1 MIINL
6 PKIGP
11 VRFADNISPEEFQ
24 SQLQALSKKYDFKI
38 PKPDVG
44 IGTLL
49 KRGFMRGLGETGIA
63 LGDVLPAMGA
73 SALGFEDYA
82 QRQLDEAAA
91 SRAELERKYPTQ
103 FKSYTEVSSPFEALQ
118 FGAETLGE
126 LGPTAL
132 TAMIPGLGAGALG
145 SRLAARGAMG
155 AAMEAGPL
163 SLAGRAAAETA
174 AKKAAETAGRRAMYG
189 GVYLGSFAQNA
200 PEVFESIYRETDKM
214 EPGIAALAGG
224 ISSILDSVVPGK
236 VLDSLGS
243 YGKLKVIEQV
253 AKESG
258 AAPKVWKYIGKEAA
272 KTAGQEGLTEAAQES
287 INAAAE
293 QVAGS
298 AKGVLD
304 PENIQRYKE
313 AFVKG
318 AVGGSAFGAVSGT
331 SQGLTARKEFR
342 DTKEAEAALKAQMD
356 AEAKAG
362 TLTPERRAEYD
373 IALEN
378 ARKQREAELEEAF
391 RDTRE
396 SEMARMEQIRPAGG
410 YAPDAETQA
419 EIDKME
425 AEYAKKQE
433 EQQKIDAEKA
443 AGSAFSKVPPTP
455 GTGGLYSPAV
465 EQKRAEQQAATRQF
479 AFGPVATTTPGDP
492 ITYDTLKDLKIA
504 ERSKVG
510 QQLVGLDLATPDGRR
525 TFIQTIENPGFTG
538 NIDGAVYDD
547 IIATFDPK
555 EVETARAE
563 MKAEVLSP
571 TKQKQQ
577 DQTRAFA
584 FGAPDVTRPDAAP
597 VGTSTDVSGAPAGAA
612 PTTAAE
618 TIEPSGVVSAGATPE
633 QPAGREGQQPG
644 ALTPYEQGKL
654 AAQESPNIDAYRS
667 PYKEGT
673 PEHEQ
678 WMAGVLDIKYPS
690 SSKKKAAPARDYAEQ
705 VLAKYDSLPEAQ
717 RDAVAAKLGLT
728 RSQLIES
735 EAIFNRTEEVDDA
748 IAEIRRQPAPA
759 APASITPPAAP
770 RSAFARP
777 ELPTDLATVQQKL
790 GTKGAK
796 LDQQATD
803 AKAYFGK
810 VTPELA
816 LDAIANDLV
825 YQPTAYR
832 NAKMKLPSVSK
843 PGTAAPTPEPMFG
856 TQTEAEFFKGQG
868 GVHAKN
874 AEAWARANLSP
885 EAVAY
890 LDQKI
895 AQYQKEAERSS
906 KARAKQQKQQDI
918 RKGTKTQVKDEA
930 AAAQAEG
937 EYAPTLEEIEDAKGT
952 KTLAGKRKKSLQ
964 RLARELSRQD
974 PYADLDDIA
983 DTDISG
989 FNADETLA
997 AVHTQAHPAILNQ
1010 LENGNFVGA
1019 LQGLADSASSEI
1031 ASRIADLLAGKVGN
1045 VKVVYGAQRSMYDPK
1060 TNTIYLREGATEYEI
1075 LHEGTHAALSHVL
1088 DNPSHPVTR
1097 EIMALFNQLKANV
1110 DGAYGA
1116 QDIQEFTAEAWSNE
1130 EFRNRL
1136 REFKPDGQKFTGWER
1151 LVNAVRRMFGFP
1163 AKHESAYD
1171 KLDRLMA
1178 EIISPPPETRT
1189 GKSLYAQSLGVPN
1202 FAQMTMNKLDKG
1214 LAKVPH
1220 LTADR
1225 RTAVWAMLENLTMP
1239 MRTLFYKS
1247 LNLSAMAEVGT
1258 KYFGDRARQF
1268 SDQVNEMAGYQEKML
1283 ESLQPMHERLTKYR
1297 NEQPER
1303 HAAFHAL
1310 INDATIP
1317 DIRPYPESESMYR
1330 GGGKHAE
1337 YLALRNRFIK
1347 LTPDEQKLYRDY
1359 FATFKALDKE
1369 FEKSLKG
1376 NLEGAVEDKQRA
1388 LSAYDK
1394 IMQELAALR
1403 VDHYAPLFREGQYWL
1418 AYNLNGQ
1425 PVKRM
1430 LGTQVERTAARRE
1443 AEAQGGTDF
1452 EEYSRV
1458 EQIDYT
1464 NVPDGTMLASIMKI
1478 MKDSGAGEDDINK
1491 LIQLVVQALPETSI
1505 LKSRQQRTGVA
1516 GYMNDNAAYVFD
1528 RVTSNSVRQIARMR
1542 YGQQIKQTLA
1552 KMREDQSKLKGD
1564 ASADAAEMLK
1574 DLAGRYEF
1582 AMNPRIANYAQYAST
1597 GAFYWN
1603 LAGNVSSALVNIL
1616 QTPMV
1621 VLPQLGGKYGFG
1633 ASTAAL
1639 NNARKLYMGS
1649 GTSREVQEL
1658 GGGTSTQKAMYS
1670 IENMIN
1676 SPQGARYKGLVEA
1689 MKSHGLLQT
1698 STARDALN
1706 SENNNDSAYGP
1717 ANKLAR
1723 VTTLV
1728 GTFMFHHAERFNRE
1742 TTAVAAYDLEMQRLK
1757 NSKMSDA
1764 EKQDAAIREAIRMVE
1779 YTHGAGSTL
1788 AGPSL
1793 GQSDIGK
1800 ILMVFKRFAFSMYY
1814 MLFDTMR
1821 RSLPLPEN
1829 ATAEQREAVKAARRQ
1844 LAGIYGMAAI
1854 FAGAK
1859 GLPMYWVAEMAYNAF
1874 QDEDD
1879 DDFDT
1884 VMRQYLGEFL
1894 YKGPVN
1900 YFTNLSIA
1908 DRVGW
1913 TDLIFRENKGDR
1925 ADASAVT
1932 QFLEGMLGAPY
1943 SIILNA
1949 EKGMKLVAEGQWDRG
1964 IETMLP
1970 AAIKNVLKGGRY
1982 ALEGA
1987 NTLRGD
1993 AVMGDISGYNAAM
2006 QVLGFAP
2013 ADLLKQY
2020 EENAYLTGKQKAITG
2035 TEKKLLK
2042 QYYMAMREG
2051 DGERMSEIET
2061 KLYELGDKYPELGIS
2076 GETIRKSVA
2085 NRDRISANMY
2095 HGVQLNE
2102 KLRARLEGA
2111 ASTVYD

>member
-6 PKIGP
+6 PKLGP
-11 VRFADNISPEEFQ
+11 VRFADDISPEDFQ
-24 SQLQALSKKYDFKI
+24 SQLEALSKRYDFKL
-38 PKPDVG
+38 PKPEVG

-49 KRGFMRGLGETGIA
+49 GRGFMRGLGETGIA

-73 SALGFEDYA
+73 SALGFDQYA
-82 QRQLDEAAA
+82 QQQMGEAAA

-103 FKSYTEVSSPFEALQ
+103 FKSYTEVSSPYEALQ
-118 FGAETLGE
+118 YGAETLGE

-132 TAMIPGLGAGALG
+132 TAMVPGIGAEALAG
-145 SRLAARGAMG
+145 RLAARGAMG

-200 PEVFESIYRETDKM
+200 PEVFESIYKETGKM

-224 ISSILDSVVPGK
+224 ISSVLDSVVPGK

-258 AAPKVWKYIGKEAA
+258 AAPKVWKYIGKEAL

-287 INAAAE
+287 INVLAE

-298 AKGVLD
+298 TKGLSD
-304 PENIQRYKE
+304 PENIQRLKE
-313 AFVKG
+313 SFVKG
-318 AVGGSAFGAVSGT
+318 AIGGGAFGTVSGT
-331 SQGLTARKEFR
+331 SQGLTAKKEFR
-342 DTKEAEAALKAQMD
+342 DTKEAEAALKAQME
-356 AEAKAG
+356 AEAAAG
-362 TLTPERRAEYD
+362 TLTPEKRAEYD
-373 IALEN
+373 IAIEE
-378 ARKQREAELEEAF
+378 ARKQREAELTQTFAGLPDFNQRQVELQALQ
-391 RDTRE
+391 
-396 SEMARMEQIRPAGG
+396 ARMDEQRPGSKA
-410 YAPDAETQA
+410 YTDLAEQVEKAKAEVEKARAKQA
-419 EIDKME
+419 KEDEK
-425 AEYAKKQE
+425 
-433 EQQKIDAEKA
+433 KA
-443 AGSAFSKVPPTP
+443 AGSAFAKVPPTP

-465 EQKRAEQQAATRQF
+465 EQRRMEQQQATRDF

-492 ITYDTLKDLKIA
+492 VTYDTLKELKIA

-510 QQLVGLDLATPDGRR
+510 QQLVGLDLATPEGRR
-525 TFIQTIENPGFTG
+525 SFIQTIENPSFTG
-538 NIDGAVYDD
+538 NIDPAVYDD
-547 IIATFDPK
+547 IISTFDPQ
-555 EVETARAE
+555 EVKAARAE
-563 MKAEVLSP
+563 MSAEVLSP

-584 FGAPDVTRPDAAP
+584 FGAPDVTRPQQQP
-597 VGTSTDVSGAPAGAA
+597 VGTSTSVPSEPGGTATPAAAQAP
-612 PTTAAE
+612 
-618 TIEPSGVVSAGATPE
+618 EPSGVVSTGTTAE
-633 QPAGREGQQPG
+633 QPAGRKAAQPG

-678 WMAGVLDIKYPS
+678 WMAGVLDTKYPS
-690 SSKKKAAPARDYAEQ
+690 SASKAAPTE
-705 VLAKYDSLPEAQ
+705 V
-717 RDAVAAKLGLT
+717 V
-728 RSQLIES
+728 
-735 EAIFNRTEEVDDA
+735 TEE
-748 IAEIRRQPAPA
+748 EKPASA
-759 APASITPPAAP
+759 APASVTAPEPAPP

-777 ELPTDLATVQQKL
+777 ELPADLTTVHQKL
-790 GTKGAK
+790 GQKGAK
-796 LDQQATD
+796 LDQQSTD

-832 NAKMKLPSVSK
+832 NAKMKSLD
-843 PGTAAPTPEPMFG
+843 EPMFG
-856 TQTEAEFFKGQG
+856 TKAEAEFFKGQG

-885 EAVAY
+885 DAVAY
-890 LDQKI
+890 LDKQI
-895 AQYQKEAERSS
+895 ALYQKEAERS
-906 KARAKQQKQQDI
+906 KIAAKKQQKQQDI
-918 RKGTKTQVKDEA
+918 RKGTKTQVKDETA
-930 AAAQAEG
+930 AAKAEG
-937 EYAPTLEEIEDAKGT
+937 EYVPTKQEAKEAQKM
-952 KTLAGKRKKSLQ
+952 KTLAGKRKLDIQ
-964 RLARELSRQD
+964 RTVEDFQMD
-974 PYADLDDIA
+974 DIVDTDLD
-983 DTDISG
+983 
-989 FNADETLA
+989 NLLADEDLA
-997 AVHTQAHPAILNQ
+997 ALHTQAHPMILNQ
-1010 LENGNFVGA
+1010 LARGNLVGA
-1019 LQGLADSASSEI
+1019 LQGLADSASSET
-1031 ASRIADLLAGKVGN
+1031 ASRIAGLLAGKVGN

-1060 TNTIYLREGATEYEI
+1060 TNTIYLRDGATEYEI
-1075 LHEGTHAALSHVL
+1075 LHEATHAALSHVL

-1116 QDIQEFTAEAWSNE
+1116 KDIQEFTAEAWSNE
-1130 EFRNRL
+1130 DFRNRL

-1163 AKHESAYD
+1163 AKYESAYD
-1171 KLDRLMA
+1171 KLDRMMA
-1178 EIISPPPETRT
+1178 DIISPPPETRT

-1202 FAQMTMNKLDKG
+1202 FAGKLYTKVDKTLEG
-1214 LAKVPH
+1214 IPH

-1225 RTAVWAMLENLTMP
+1225 RNAVWAALEKMTMP
-1239 MRTLFYKS
+1239 MRSLFYKS
-1247 LNLSAMAEVGT
+1247 LNLSAMGEVGT
-1258 KYFGDRARQF
+1258 KYFGERARRF
-1268 SDQVNEMAGYQEKML
+1268 SDLVNEMAGYQETLL
-1283 ESLQPMHERLTKYR
+1283 ESLQPMHERLTEYR
-1297 NEQPER
+1297 NSQPER

-1310 INDATIP
+1310 INDSTIP
-1317 DIRPYPESESMYR
+1317 DIRPYNESEGMYR
-1330 GGGKHAE
+1330 GSGKYAE
-1337 YLALRNRFIK
+1337 YKALNARFNK
-1347 LTPDEQKLYRDY
+1347 LTPTEQKLYRDY

-1376 NLEGAVEDKQRA
+1376 NLEGAVEDKERA

-1403 VDHYAPLFREGQYWL
+1403 IDHYAPLFREGQYWL
-1418 AYNLNGQ
+1418 TYNLNGQ

-1430 LGTQVERTAARRE
+1430 LGTQIERTAARRE
-1443 AEAQGGTDF
+1443 AEAQGATGF

-1458 EQIDYT
+1458 EQIDFK
-1464 NVPDGTMLASIMKI
+1464 NVPDGTMLSSIMKI

-1505 LKSRQQRTGVA
+1505 LKSRQKRTGVA

-1528 RVTSNSVRQIARMR
+1528 RVTSNSARQIARMR

-1552 KMREDQSKLKGD
+1552 KMREDQPLLQGD
-1564 ASADAAEMLK
+1564 ESADAKTML
-1574 DLAGRYEF
+1574 DDFAGRYDF
-1582 AMNPRIANYAQYAST
+1582 AMNPRISSYAQYASS
-1597 GAFYWN
+1597 GAFYFN
-1603 LAGNVSSALVNIL
+1603 LAGNISSALVNVL

-1633 ASTAAL
+1633 AATSAL
-1639 NNARKLYMGS
+1639 NNARKLYMSS
-1649 GTSREVQEL
+1649 GLTREVQEL
-1658 GGGTSTQKAMYS
+1658 SGGTSRQRAMYS
-1670 IENMIN
+1670 VENLIN
-1676 SPQGARYKGLVEA
+1676 SPAGAKYKGLIEA
-1689 MKSHGLLQT
+1689 MKAHGLLTT
-1698 STARDALN
+1698 STARDALH

-1717 ANKLAR
+1717 ANKLGR

-1728 GTFMFHHAERFNRE
+1728 GTFLFHHAERFNRE
-1742 TTAVAAYDLEMQRLK
+1742 ATALAAYDLEMQKLAGT
-1757 NSKMSDA
+1757 KMSPEERQA
-1764 EKQDAAIREAIRMVE
+1764 AAIREAIRMVE
-1779 YTHGAGSTL
+1779 YAHGAGSTL
-1788 AGPSL
+1788 SGPSL

-1800 ILMVFKRFAFSMYY
+1800 VLMVFKRFAFSMYY

-1821 RSLPLPEN
+1821 RSLPVEG
-1829 ATAEQREAVKAARRQ
+1829 ATGEQLEAIKAARRQ
-1844 LAGIYGMAAI
+1844 LAGIYGMGAL

-1859 GLPMYWVAEMAYNAF
+1859 GLPLYWVAEMAYNAF
-1874 QDEDD
+1874 QDDDD

-1884 VMRQYLGEFL
+1884 VMREFLGEFI

-1932 QFLEGMLGAPY
+1932 QFFEGLLGAPY
-1943 SIILNA
+1943 SIIKNF
-1949 EKGMKLVAEGQWDRG
+1949 EKGFDQIAEGHFERG

-1970 AAIKNVLKGGRY
+1970 AAIKNILKGGRY

-1993 AVMGDISGYNAAM
+1993 PVMGEINGYNAMM

-2013 ADLLKQY
+2013 ADLMKQY
-2020 EENAYLTGKQKAITG
+2020 EENAYITGKEKAITG
-2035 TEKKLLK
+2035 KEKKLLK
-2042 QYYMAMREG
+2042 QYYIAQREG
-2051 DGERMSEIET
+2051 DADRMADLEA
-2061 KLYELGDKYPELGIS
+2061 KLFELGDKYPELGIT
-2076 GETIRKSVA
+2076 GETINKSVQS
-2085 NRDRISANMY
+2085 RDKISAKMY